1 MSKTFKS
8 IYSCLDR
15 RLKTYLFIMILLSII
30 VPILELV
37 GVAAIIPIIQISL
50 NDFNFPEHHF
60 LDVFFKIF
68 TDKMNESLIIYL
80 MIFFI
85 FIFFVFK
92 AFFLIFSE
100 KFKLKYIKSL
110 QDNFSIKLYN
120 TYIFSKYEDF
130 SNLKFTEK
138 NRNIGSVGSLTDYLN
153 SCNQILVET
162 LFFLFIFS
170 FLLQYSFKISLVVF
184 AIFVVISVIIYLLS
198 KTKLLKYSS
207 IRHSSSAKV
216 VGNLLDV
223 FYSLK
228 EVIILKRRNLFKN
241 QFEINYSSMTQSS
254 YKDGL
259 IKFIPRNILELTVV
273 SVILII
279 ITYIFFNNLS
289 INDNLELLG
298 VFTFAMLKISLSANK
313 LLLAFQN
320 LKSIKIPAKE
330 ISKELIMFSHEEYNL
345 QNQNENN
352 KNKLEFKKNINLKNI
367 NFTYSDSTKETLRD
381 INLEIKKNKTIG
393 LSGPS
398 GSGKTTL
405 INLILGFLK
414 PTTGK
419 VLLDNFDI
427 HTDVLSWHN
436 SIAYVPQDIFL
447 FNDSIKKNILFGL
460 DEKKIDNKEFDRVLK
475 IVNLDEFIN
484 RLDKG
489 LDTNA
494 GEKAAKL
501 SGGQAQ
507 RIGIARSILLDKE
520 ILFLD
525 EATSKLD
532 ESNEYEIIQNLIEKL
547 GGKKTIIIISH
558 RDKTLEKFCDEI
570 YDLSNNKLTLRYT
583 KKL

>member
-37 GVAAIIPIIQISL
+37 GIAAIIPIIQISL

-345 QNQNENN
+345 QNENN

-367 NFTYSDSTKETLRD
+367 NFTYSDSSKETLRD